1 MDDVRVLLE
10 TIAEKGLA
18 AGRLRGIFN
27 LLIGRRVAKDDGTV
41 ISSGLTWRQL
51 AGVLKLAK
59 FDKELVR
66 ELDADPDALAP
77 RDREKMWYVAI
88 GLARVDSLEA
98 IAQADQLV
106 PLLKPLG
113 YVVGQSPTTISSTS
127 THMDSVVAKK
137 KKK

>member
-18 AGRLRGIFN
+18 AGRLRGVFN
-27 LLIGRRVAKDDGTV
+27 LLIGRRVAKADGTAV
-41 ISSGLTWRQL
+41 SAGLTWRQL
-51 AGVLKLAK
+51 ASVLKVAK

-66 ELDADPDALAP
+66 ELDADPDVLAP

-98 IAQADQLV
+98 ISQADQLV

-113 YVVGQSPTTISSTS
+113 YVVGQSPTTISSAS
-127 THMDSVVAKK
+127 ANEDAAAARKK
-137 KKK
+137 KK